1 MRKTAPRAWMK
12 PPTYTNTRRNR
23 PDMGTKGY
31 VIAQLNIIPPTKED
45 ERRAMRTVAVSVP
58 KDEVR
63 PVLQMLG
70 LA

>member
-1 MRKTAPRAWMK
+1 MNATRQG
-12 PPTYTNTRRNR
+12 TNRTKLAQRRR

-63 PVLQMLG
+63 SVLGMLG